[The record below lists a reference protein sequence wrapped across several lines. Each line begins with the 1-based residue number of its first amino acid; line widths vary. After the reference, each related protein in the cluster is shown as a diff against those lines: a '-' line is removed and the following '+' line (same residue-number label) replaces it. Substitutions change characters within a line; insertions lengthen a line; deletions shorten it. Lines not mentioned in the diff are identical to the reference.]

1 MQVRILFSSQ
11 KKQSN
16 MITKEQVREKIE
28 AVAALPTHPKR
39 KAKIKQLREVEI
51 IVSSY
56 SEEHLTSQLDRLKRE
71 IQIIKSG
78 MDDAIKNMG
87 ESIPEAARRKSYIE
101 EMQLRKKQRQALYIK
116 YIITGKGLK

>member
-1 MQVRILFSSQ
+1 
-11 KKQSN
+11 

-56 SEEHLTSQLDRLKRE
+56 SEDHLTSQFDRLKKE

-87 ESIPEAARRKSYIE
+87 ESIPEATRRKSYIE